1 MVKLLIGHKGSGK
14 TKRMIELANETVQ
27 TARGSIVFI
36 NKNSRLIYDLDYKI
50 RVVCMED
57 FPHIT
62 NEDEYIGF
70 LFGFVVPFGLAFEL
84 PVALYI
90 TTRMGLTDHQMLA
103 SKRKFVILAVA
114 IVAAILTPP
123 DVVSQ
128 IMLAIP
134 ILLLYEIALLI
145 CRFVKPKSQDA
156 SSEA

>member
-70 LFGFVVPFGLAFEL
+70 LFGIISLDSDIETIYIDSILKHANFQLEDIPAFLKRLEG
-84 PVALYI
+84 I
-90 TTRMGLTDHQMLA
+90 S
-103 SKRKFVILAVA
+103 SKYDIDF
-114 IVAAILTPP
+114 IVSLSAEKEEMVGVDFSA
-123 DVVSQ
+123 
-128 IMLAIP
+128 
-134 ILLLYEIALLI
+134 YEVLN
-145 CRFVKPKSQDA
+145 
-156 SSEA
+156 EAN

>member
-14 TKRMIELANETVQ
+14 TKRMIELANSAVQ

-70 LFGFVVPFGLAFEL
+70 LFGIISSDNDIETIFLDGIMRHRDFALEVL
-84 PVALYI
+84 PVFI
-90 TTRMGLTDHQMLA
+90 DEIKVISKEMGID
-103 SKRKFVILAVA
+103 FVLS
-114 IVAAILTPP
+114 
-123 DVVSQ
+123 VSAELEEM
-128 IMLAIP
+128 IGVNFDDIEVLN
-134 ILLLYEIALLI
+134 
-145 CRFVKPKSQDA
+145 
-156 SSEA
+156 

>member
-70 LFGFVVPFGLAFEL
+70 LFGIMRHRDFALDVLPSFIEKIKIISKESGIDFVLSVSAELEEMIGVVFEGVEVL
-84 PVALYI
+84 N
-90 TTRMGLTDHQMLA
+90 
-103 SKRKFVILAVA
+103 
-114 IVAAILTPP
+114 
-123 DVVSQ
+123 
-128 IMLAIP
+128 
-134 ILLLYEIALLI
+134 
-145 CRFVKPKSQDA
+145 
-156 SSEA
+156 